1 MPAATIAATLSAEL
15 SRVLVAS
22 EGRARAAARFGTLL
36 TLGCRTPYRV
46 GDTMRAMTDTPCGGR
61 GDGSNGWDVTTGP
74 GVTALGLAAARAVE
88 TSRKDR
94 LVEDPF
100 ARRLF
105 QAADADL
112 PMLVAWPEEGAFVS
126 DTEALHLHGSRYI
139 GLRTRFY
146 DDALVAAAH
155 DGIRQTV
162 LLGAGL
168 DTRAF
173 RLDLP
178 DDTLLVEVDQ
188 AGVLTFKDAVLRT
201 HGVQPRCRRLTVGI
215 DLRADW
221 TAELPVA
228 GFDRERPTAWIAE
241 GLLPYLPP
249 AARDQLLEQISE
261 QSSPGSTLAF
271 DRIAGDATNGD
282 RLQALSTRSGVD
294 MNQLLAGGEG
304 DDPHR
309 LLQQRGWKVTE
320 QPTGVLADRYKRN
333 LDDPFHPHDQ
343 GENATEPPWL
353 ETIFLTARMA
363 PL

>member
-1 MPAATIAATLSAEL
+1 MPD
-15 SRVLVAS
+15 
-22 EGRARAAARFGTLL
+22 
-36 TLGCRTPYRV
+36 TPY
-46 GDTMRAMTDTPCGGR
+46 GGR

-105 QAADADL
+105 EAADADL
-112 PMLVAWPEEGAFVS
+112 PMLVAWPQEGAFVS

-146 DDALVAAAH
+146 DDVLVAASR
-155 DGIRQTV
+155 DGARQTV

-178 DDTLLVEVDQ
+178 DDTLVVEVDQ
-188 AGVLTFKDAVLRT
+188 AGVLAFKDAVLRT

-215 DLRADW
+215 ELRADW
-221 TAELPVA
+221 TAELPVG

-249 AARDQLLEQISE
+249 AARAQLLEQISE
-261 QSSPGSTLAF
+261 QSAPGSTLAF
-271 DRIAGDATNGD
+271 DRIAGDPTKGD
-282 RLQALSTRSGVD
+282 RLQALSARSGVEMD
-294 MNQLLAGGEG
+294 QLLAGGEG
-304 DDPHR
+304 DYPHR
-309 LLQQRGWKVTE
+309 LLQQRGWKVTD
-320 QPTGVLADRYKRN
+320 QPARVLADRYGRN
-333 LDDPFHPHDQ
+333 LGDPFHNQDQ
-343 GENATEPPWL
+343 GANAAEPPWL
-353 ETIFLTARMA
+353 ETMFLSARK